1 MPACQELEAAFREA
15 WADPAFRTELDD
27 ILRDYAG
34 RPSIL
39 TECHNLGGRLGVRL
53 LLKREDLNHTGS
65 HKINNVLGQALLAKR
80 MGKTRLVA
88 ETGAGQHGVAT
99 ATAAALLGLECK
111 VYMGAV
117 DVDRQ
122 ALNVFRMRMLGAD
135 VEAVHSGSRTLK
147 DAVNE
152 AMRDWVA
159 TVGDTHYCLGS
170 VMGPHPYPW
179 MVREL
184 HRVIGDEAREQTR
197 ALTGDDPDV
206 VVACVGGGSNAAGLF
221 AGFVDTP
228 ARLVGAEP
236 AGGAAVGRGVPGVVH
251 GMRSYLMQDEHGQ
264 VEEAHSVSAGLDYP
278 GRRAGA
284 LVPALDRA
292 GRVPAG
298 DRRRGA
304 RRVLVAGP
312 HGGDPVPR
320 SSPPTPSPGSSGRRR
335 RCRARPCV
343 VCLSGRGDK
352 DVAQAMDLIGG
363 RTAPRA
369 DVGRMEEHFRAA
381 RAEGRKL
388 LVPYITGGYPG
399 LGGRHPRRRGQ
410 RGRRDRDRHP
420 VLRPGDGRPGDPA
433 GVAGRARRRHHA
445 AGRARRGGQARR
457 RDPARRD
464 DVLQPRPPRRSPP
477 LRRAPRGRRHR
488 RVHPARPPARGSRA
502 VVRRRP
508 TTPASRR

>member
-1 MPACQELEAAFREA
+1 MMSLMEEPSATGRFGEFGGRFVPETLVPACQELEAAFRKA
-15 WADPAFRTELDD
+15 WADSAFREELAHQ
-27 ILRDYAG
+27 LRQYAG

-39 TECHNLGGRLGVRL
+39 TECSNLGAQLGVRL

-117 DVDRQ
+117 DVERQ

-159 TVGDTHYCLGS
+159 TVGNTHYCLGS

-184 HRVIGDEAREQTR
+184 HRVIGDEAREQCR
-197 ALTGDDPDV
+197 AVTGGDPDV

-221 AGFVDTP
+221 AGFVDTE

-251 GMRSYLMQDEHGQ
+251 GMRSYLVQDEHGQ
-264 VEEAHSVSAGLDYP
+264 VEEAPSVSAGLDYP
-278 GRRAGA
+278 G
-284 LVPALDRA
+284 V
-292 GRVPAG
+292 
-298 DRRRGA
+298 
-304 RRVLVAGP
+304 GP
-312 HGGDPVPR
+312 
-320 SSPPTPSPGSSGRRR
+320 
-335 RCRARPCV
+335 
-343 VCLSGRGDK
+343 
-352 DVAQAMDLIGG
+352 
-363 RTAPRA
+363 
-369 DVGRMEEHFRAA
+369 EHSFLA
-381 RAEGRKL
+381 
-388 LVPYITGGYPG
+388 
-399 LGGRHPRRRGQ
+399 
-410 RGRRDRDRHP
+410 
-420 VLRPGDGRPGDPA
+420 
-433 GVAGRARRRHHA
+433 
-445 AGRARRGGQARR
+445 
-457 RDPARRD
+457 
-464 DVLQPRPPRRSPP
+464 
-477 LRRAPRGRRHR
+477 
-488 RVHPARPPARGSRA
+488 
-502 VVRRRP
+502 
-508 TTPASRR
+508 